1 MNKKLLFSVT
11 VLPIMMLASCKSSI
25 VGTVTIRDVQYD
37 PEAKLIT
44 WRMATTNLAEVKNY
58 TVSINGEVKATQA
71 ANSAIGRYSY
81 DAEGLDFEFHVK
93 CDDNLKKHAEFK
105 TTFQNLGTV
114 SNLAM
119 DSGKIVWD
127 EAQGVDSYQVKNN
140 GSIVAIVDQASYDV
154 NPGRFNVQVKPYLR
168 NGVDANGNSSFYG
181 TWSNAFAGTLLD
193 TPKNLKFDSEKISW
207 NAVAGAV
214 KYELTVN
221 GDVTETTAT
230 YMDFAGHQE
239 DLAIAVKA
247 VGNGQSL
254 YDSAPTTTEEYHYI
268 APVDDTIH
276 VEDGNVVWDAPAGAT
291 RYKVRIN
298 DVTQSET
305 LTTNKYTGLVA
316 GRETRIS
323 ILPMSN
329 DDHSYSKW
337 SHELV
342 VTILAAPEIRY
353 QNNIIS
359 WNAITGAGGYDVK
372 IVRPNGNVEQQ
383 TVSASTLVFD
393 DPYALTGVHE
403 IQVKANGIPDTN
415 FYSSKFSNTLKLD
428 RLGKPGHI
436 EMSKRP
442 TVAKQVTLS
451 WAAVTRATSYDVYA
465 DGTRIGGTTSTS
477 YDVDVNAL
485 SASDQQNDIVFQV
498 RAIGGTATNPIAL
511 DSNERIEFNAT
522 KLATPENI
530 RATGS
535 QLLWDDVAG
544 ASEYVIT
551 IDNSENRQ
559 TVNTAFYDLRTLTA
573 GAHKIYVQANAGG
586 NNVIPSKYS
595 QEFTVTKLAK
605 PVASINH
612 TGTTDEDIRFFVQW
626 QEINHATN
634 YTVKVGDELKN
645 SSVNFVNLTNNE
657 DYFTPAK
664 GVQVSVMA
672 LGDGEHYI
680 DSDYSNTVTIL
691 RHATPSV
698 PRLVNGSTL
707 AWEGTN
713 VDSTRPTNFI
723 LELENLN
730 NSTDPLTNR
739 KYNNPGSTFSL
750 SDLPGGDY
758 RIRVKAHGNYN
769 DGTIDSPYSSWFTF
783 KKLGTLTAS
792 DITRSGS
799 IISWTPIAGC
809 HEYRVQLSSQAQP
822 FVTELTQVDISNIF
836 TEAGAKTITI
846 TALGDGNTTADGNP
860 YQFAQQVEPL
870 LQPRLVTSLDG
881 TTVGQFTISQS
892 GQNVTITVQ
901 GGDNVT
907 QYNFITGGTDHKQE
921 SNVFVYQLTEH
932 NIAYNIQVQILG
944 KKFGSNGTYYID
956 SEKSAKAQ
964 VIWEA

>member
-1 MNKKLLFSVT
+1 MNKKILFSVA
-11 VLPIMMLASCKSSI
+11 VFPIMMLASCKSSI
-25 VGTVTIRDVQYD
+25 VGTVTIRDVSYD

-58 TVSINGEVKATQA
+58 TVSINGEAKVTQA

-81 DAEGLDFEFHVK
+81 DAQGQDFTFHVK
-93 CDDNLKKHAEFK
+93 CDDNLKKHAEFT

-114 SNLAM
+114 TNLAM
-119 DSGKIVWD
+119 DNGKITWD
-127 EAQGVDSYQVKNN
+127 AAQVADSYQIKNN
-140 GSIVAIVDQASYDV
+140 GSIVTIVDQASYDV
-154 NPGRFNVQVKPYLR
+154 TPGRFNVQVKPYLR

-181 TWSNAFAGTLLD
+181 TWSAALAGTLLD

-230 YMDFAGHQE
+230 YMDYAGHQE
-239 DLAIAVKA
+239 DLAISVRA
-247 VGNGQSL
+247 VGNGQAL

-268 APVDDTIH
+268 APVDDTIR

-298 DVTQSET
+298 GVTQSET

-337 SHELV
+337 SHELT
-342 VTILAAPEIRY
+342 VTILSAPEIRY
-353 QNNIIS
+353 SNNIIQ
-359 WNAITGAGGYDVK
+359 WNAITGAGGYDVR
-372 IVRPNGNVEQQ
+372 IVRPNGQVEQQ
-383 TVSASTLVFD
+383 TLSQSTLVFN
-393 DPYALTGVHE
+393 DPYELTGVHE

-451 WAAVTRATSYDVYA
+451 WAAVTRATSYDIYA
-465 DGTRIGGTTSTS
+465 DGTRIGNTSATS
-477 YDVDVNAL
+477 FDVDVNSL

-511 DSNERIEFNAT
+511 DSNERVEFNAV
-522 KLATPENI
+522 KLATPENV

-535 QLLWDDVAG
+535 QLLWDNVSG
-544 ASEYVIT
+544 ASEYIVT

-559 TVNTAFYDLRTLTA
+559 TVPSAFYDLRTLTA
-573 GAHKIYVQANAGG
+573 GTHKIYVQANAAG

-595 QEFTVTKLAK
+595 EEFTVTKLAK
-605 PVASINH
+605 PVVSINH
-612 TGTTDEDIRFFVQW
+612 DGTGDNIRFFVDW
-626 QEINHATN
+626 QAINGATN
-634 YTVKVGDELKN
+634 YTVKVGDDLRN
-645 SSVNFVNLTNNE
+645 SSVNFIDLTANE
-657 DYFTPAK
+657 EYFEPAK

-672 LGDGEHYI
+672 LGNGSDTI
-680 DSDYSNTVTIL
+680 DSDYSNTITIL

-698 PRLVNGSTL
+698 PRLSGGSNL
-707 AWEGTN
+707 VWEGTN
-713 VDSTRPTNFI
+713 VDSTRPTKYI
-723 LELENLN
+723 LELQNLN
-730 NSTDPLTNR
+730 DSTDPLTNR
-739 KYNNPGSTFSL
+739 KYTVDGSTFSL
-750 SDLPGGDY
+750 SELPGGDY
-758 RIRVKAHGNYN
+758 RVRVKAHGNYN
-769 DGTIDSPYSSWFTF
+769 DGTIDSPYTSWFTF

-792 DITRSGS
+792 DITRSGT
-799 IISWTPIAGC
+799 ILSWAAIADA
-809 HEYRVQLSSQAQP
+809 HEYRVQLSSQGQP
-822 FVTELTQVDISNIF
+822 FVTELTEKDISSIF
-836 TEAGAKTITI
+836 TTAGVKAVTI

-860 YQFAQQVEPL
+860 YQFSQQVEAL
-870 LQPRLVTSLDG
+870 LQPRKVNSLDG
-881 TTVGQFTISQS
+881 STVGQFTITQS

-901 GGDNVT
+901 GGDDVT
-907 QYNFITGGTDHKQE
+907 QYNFITGGVEHKQDE
-921 SNVFVYQLTEH
+921 NVYVYQLETTGRS
-932 NIAYNIQVQILG
+932 YPIQVQILG

-956 SEKSAKAQ
+956 SSKSDI
-964 VIWEA
+964 VYVTWEA